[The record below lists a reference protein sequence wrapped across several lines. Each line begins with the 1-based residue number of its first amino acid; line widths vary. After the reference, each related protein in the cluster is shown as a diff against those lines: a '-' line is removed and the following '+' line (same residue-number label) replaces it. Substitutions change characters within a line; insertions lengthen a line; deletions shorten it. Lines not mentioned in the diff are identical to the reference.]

1 VENPYTLI
9 PSDPSIQSV
18 AALPS
23 VDETK
28 LYRFKFLVDGTLPA
42 PTNIFLI
49 NGKKFACLRL
59 TARFTVNGMSQLVEG
74 EFYEITD

>member
-1 VENPYTLI
+1 
-9 PSDPSIQSV
+9 V
-18 AALPS
+18 AALPG

-28 LYRFKFLVDGTLPA
+28 LYRYKFLVDGTLPA

-59 TARFTVNGMSQLVEG
+59 TARFTVNSMSQLVEG
-74 EFYEITD
+74 EFYEIID